1 MRNVQPPFQ
10 SPFRRTVRSMPRRL
24 GAATLSVGLALGT
37 ALPLSLTPTDAARA
51 QQVSPTLGT
60 DIPPLPRLA
69 PGLDTEI
76 GIGRTADLVRARVVG
91 LISLIGTLTEGD
103 IIATDGPIT
112 ATETPDGGAR
122 VLFKDLTIRAGASAG
137 VPIVVALGDI
147 TVDAAR
153 AGDGDAVTY
162 RATVPGPMLIYVDDM
177 PMAEL
182 SARSIALAGEINPNH
197 PVLGD
202 DTITVQGFAA
212 RAQAP
217 GGDAPSLT
225 VDGIEIESASGLAD
239 DGSLAADM
247 AITLTSVGISEG
259 EREPT
264 VKMANVTMD
273 ATYKDVPG
281 AWVDVLDLLSARDG
295 FVTMPAMVEA
305 IARVMGGH
313 ALGYNGGGFEIT
325 GLEVFVTPTESLT
338 IDRLGM
344 EGVFDEPADGMA
356 SGEGELVM
364 DGLRTRGQSLPVAVD
379 LGALRVG
386 FDGSGLDMGR
396 LRAFLADI
404 MHAISVVPMKPEDMD
419 QITPE
424 MEAQLEERMLNGVI
438 GLLRDMAI
446 GEGEGSM
453 SLSGLAVRS
462 PQAPLMGLESM
473 ELSGGWAEDDAGL
486 LDTPVKFSLKDL
498 AINDPD
504 LGMPMRIGRVV
515 IESSAEDLDLASLR
529 ALSVAAIESF
539 AKTDTPPSPAV
550 VTEIADGMTM
560 AGGVLRIA
568 LEDILLGSEMNPMGG
583 LKMANLSLE
592 LAPAPPGQ
600 EVQDLDVS
608 FSMSELDAGPMA
620 AMAAPAEI
628 IPTAA
633 DLALTLAD
641 LPFPGIMRLGM
652 TTSSDPMA
660 ADQIM
665 QQGSMELVMRNKPGL
680 RLAGLTLSAPE
691 LSIDGDGTLDMV
703 GPSPDALQGKF
714 ALAIKGL
721 DAAMA
726 LLQERAKSDPA
737 MQQPMMVL
745 VALRGLGNVSSP
757 GTHVYDIEVSP
768 QEMLINGTPASQMM
782 GPPPAQQ

>member
-1 MRNVQPPFQ
+1 MRNVTPPLQ
-10 SPFRRTVRSMPRRL
+10 STFRRTARSLPRSL
-24 GAATLSVGLALGT
+24 GAATLSVGLALGV
-37 ALPLSLTPTDAARA
+37 AVPLTLAPTDAARA
-51 QQVSPTLGT
+51 QQSKPSMAA
-60 DIPPLPRLA
+60 DIPPMPRLA
-69 PGLDTEI
+69 PGLDAEI

-91 LISLIGTLTEGD
+91 LISLIGSLTEGD

-137 VPIVVALGDI
+137 VPIVIALGDVS
-147 TVDAAR
+147 VDAAS
-153 AGDGDAVTY
+153 ADDGDGVTY
-162 RATVPGPMLIYVDDM
+162 RATVPGPMLIYVDDV

-182 SARSIALAGEINPNH
+182 SARSITLAGEINPDH

-217 GGDAPSLT
+217 GGDAPNLSI
-225 VDGIEIESASGLAD
+225 DGIEIESASGLAD
-239 DGSLAADM
+239 DGSLEAKMTM
-247 AITLTSVGISEG
+247 ALSGVGIAEG

-281 AWVDVLDLLSARDG
+281 AWVEVLDLLAARDG

-305 IARVMGGH
+305 VARVMGGH

-344 EGVFDEPADGMA
+344 KGVFDEPADGMA

-364 DGLRTRGQSLPVAVD
+364 DGLRTRGQSMPVAVD

-396 LRAFLADI
+396 LRAFMADTLQ
-404 MHAISVVPMKPEDMD
+404 AVSVLPMKPEDVD

-424 MEAQLEERMLNGVI
+424 MEAELETRMINGTV

-446 GEGEGSM
+446 GEGEMSM

-498 AINDPD
+498 SISDPD
-504 LGMPMRIGRVV
+504 LGMPMRIGRLD
-515 IESSAEDLDLASLR
+515 IDTTTEDLDLASFRTL
-529 ALSVAAIESF
+529 AAAAVESF
-539 AKTDTPPSPAV
+539 AKTDQPPSPAL

-560 AGGVLRIA
+560 AGGALRIA
-568 LEDILLGSEMNPMGG
+568 LQDIVLGSEMNPMGG
-583 LKMANLSLE
+583 LKAANLALE

-600 EVQDLDVS
+600 EVQDLEVS
-608 FSMSELDAGPMA
+608 FSMSKLDAGPMA
-620 AMAAPAEI
+620 AMAAPVEI

-633 DLALTLAD
+633 DLALTLTD
-641 LPFPGIMRLGM
+641 LPLPGIMRLGM
-652 TTSSDPMA
+652 TTPSDPMA

-665 QQGSMELVMRNKPGL
+665 EQGSMELVMRNKPGV

-691 LSIDGDGTLDMV
+691 LSVEGDGTMDMV

-721 DAAMA
+721 DEAMA
-726 LLQERAKSDPA
+726 LLQERAKTDPA

-757 GTHVYDIEVSP
+757 GTHTYDIEVSP

-782 GPPPAQQ
+782 GPPPTQQ